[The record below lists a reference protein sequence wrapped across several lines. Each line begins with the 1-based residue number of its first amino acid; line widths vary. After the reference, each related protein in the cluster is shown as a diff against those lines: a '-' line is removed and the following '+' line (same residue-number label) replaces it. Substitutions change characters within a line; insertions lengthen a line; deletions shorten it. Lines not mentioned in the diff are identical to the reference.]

1 MKIELEAVSK
11 RFRLEWVL
19 RNVSLS
25 FEPNRRYAVT
35 GPNGSG
41 KSTLLK
47 IISGHLTPSK
57 GQVSFAFQGRP
68 LEVSAVYQHLSFAA
82 PYIELLEELSLL
94 EALRFHTRFKPLAPG
109 LNTDA
114 LVELLGFERARH
126 KPVRNFSSG
135 MKQRLKLALALCS
148 NTPLLLLDEPTT
160 NLDLEGIAWYRRLVE
175 AYTPGRLIIIASNA
189 EVDFDFCEE
198 RVSILDWKQ

>member
-160 NLDLEGIAWYRRLVE
+160 TLDLEGIAWYRRLVE